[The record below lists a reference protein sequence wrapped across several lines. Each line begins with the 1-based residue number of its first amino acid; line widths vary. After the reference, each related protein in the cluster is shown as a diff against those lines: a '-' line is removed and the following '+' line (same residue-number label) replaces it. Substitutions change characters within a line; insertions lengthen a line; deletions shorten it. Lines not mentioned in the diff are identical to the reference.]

1 MSNPNKQN
9 PLWRARLYI
18 SNRMEADHQS
28 QSSHFGAAPS
38 KYAWLLSTSL
48 AWGPALAAG
57 LVLRLWM
64 LKKLFLVTGD
74 SLIYGEMAKNLLHG
88 HYSRMLI
95 DGVAV
100 PTMIRLPGYPLYLA
114 VCFRL
119 FGTDNYFAP
128 VLIQI
133 FLELLGCIL
142 LADFAA
148 RIVPAGSA
156 SGARRATLCI
166 AALCPFT
173 ASFAVAPLAES
184 LTLFSLALA
193 MWAMARFADRPA
205 WPSALS
211 FTVAITYAALL
222 RPDGALAAVAFAP
235 AIFFAVRPRNK
246 AAQLSISRLLRMA
259 VVCALLALAPFT
271 AWTWRNWEAFH
282 VFQPLAPRLATDP
295 GEDPHMGWEHWIK
308 TWCLDWAST
317 YDVYWNVPDDTLDM
331 SKLPSRAFDSAEQY
345 TETAKLAADYNS
357 HNHDLTP
364 QIDARFEQLAQQ
376 RIAANPLRYYVWLPL
391 GRLADMWLRPR
402 VENLNID
409 RDWWAYSR
417 HQTETLFSW
426 AYGSLNLLYLV
437 QAAVGLLARPRF
449 GKAILAYCVLRSA
462 LLLTVEAPETRYT
475 IECFPMLFVLAGV
488 GLYWVM
494 VRVCLSV
501 LKVKASDGR
510 L

>member
-1 MSNPNKQN
+1 MSH
-9 PLWRARLYI
+9 
-18 SNRMEADHQS
+18 S
-28 QSSHFGAAPS
+28 GTAPS
-38 KYAWLLSTSL
+38 GYGRWVSMCLT
-48 AWGPALAAG
+48 WGPALAAG

-74 SLIYGEMAKNLLHG
+74 SLIYGEMARNLLHG

-95 DGVAV
+95 DGVPF

-114 VCFRL
+114 ACFSL
-119 FGTDNYFAP
+119 FGMDNYFTP

-133 FLELLGCIL
+133 ILELVGCIL

-148 RIVPAGSA
+148 RIAPASFA
-156 SGARRATLCI
+156 SGARRATLWI

-193 MWAMARFADRPA
+193 MWAMARFADRPS
-205 WPSALS
+205 WPYALW
-211 FTVAITYAALL
+211 FTGAITYVAIL

-235 AIFFAVRPRNK
+235 AVVLAVRPRNG
-246 AAQLSISRLLRMA
+246 LSKLSMSRLLRMA
-259 VVCALLALAPFT
+259 VVCTLLAVAPFA

-317 YDVYWNVPDDTLDM
+317 YDVYWNVPGDTLDM

-345 TETAKLAADYNS
+345 AETAKLAADYNS
-357 HNHDLTP
+357 QNHDLTP

-391 GRLADMWLRPR
+391 GRVADMWLRPR

-409 RDWWAYSR
+409 RDWWAYAR
-417 HQTETLFSW
+417 HHAETRFSW
-426 AYGSLNLLYLV
+426 AYASLNLLYLV
-437 QAAVGLLARPRF
+437 LAGVGLLAGPRF
-449 GKAILAYCVLRSA
+449 GKAMLAYCLLRSA

-475 IECFPMLFVLAGV
+475 IECFPMLFVLAGI
-488 GLYWVM
+488 GLYWVT